1 MWKYNFKVTLDLSH
15 YQVYS
20 NYLLYEK
27 ENNNTAGDLERQI
40 YGANVP
46 SWKDC
51 INIVVGNSLVQL
63 HFTRGVLDSRVCK
76 DPKHPGISLTLLI
89 QRPFQGRSFTPMP
102 WPPTPP
108 SDPTQRQLSYC
119 FS

>member
-40 YGANVP
+40 YDANVP

-63 HFTRGVLDSRVCK
+63 HFSDAKGTDRNGESCLF
-76 DPKHPGISLTLLI
+76 LTIGYNAL
-89 QRPFQGRSFTPMP
+89 P
-102 WPPTPP
+102 
-108 SDPTQRQLSYC
+108 
-119 FS
+119 